1 MTLEHTTSLSNPPA
15 STSAAPEGSA
25 VSASLPPLSSSHEPI
40 SAIFTPQAND
50 KAAQGLPFT
59 EAVEQVRRQLD
70 IVEVVSRHVAL
81 KRSGKHHV
89 GLCPFHPD
97 KKPSM
102 TVSREKNIYKC
113 FSCGAGGDAFGF
125 IMAIENRTFGQV
137 VTELAEQQGITIAR
151 SANPQVVAQQQQ
163 AAVEAKEDRQR
174 LWSLH
179 DRTCRWYQAQLATP
193 QGAFVKEY
201 LEKRNLSDAI
211 RQQFRIG
218 YAPPGWETLVSAVT
232 QSGEIPV
239 SDLVLG
245 GLVSQKEGSTKA
257 YDRFRNR
264 LMVPIADD
272 QGRVIAFGGR
282 ALSFNGAPEEDPKY
296 LNSPETPIYHKSR
309 VLFGLDVAKTA
320 LRQKATA
327 VIMEGYFD
335 VMAAHQ
341 AGVTHAVGVCGTALT
356 EDHARLLTRCG
367 VEHVVLCFDG
377 DLAGIRATL
386 SSLELMD
393 TFNRTLANP
402 LRVSVLQI
410 PVEGDVA
417 PKDPADYLQ
426 AVGAHAFCEW
436 VQTAPVPALRFRVE
450 QALVEASQKMGS
462 LATVEGRSAAVEAI
476 APLLATIQQPV
487 QYREWLQHY
496 ARRLQ
501 VHPMDLEVSCNAHK
515 KPVLARK
522 PNKAGFSSRWTTQPS
537 YGVKHP
543 NTPVQKMDS
552 AFQAI
557 SHIEGSLTSNQTEPT
572 PTKVA
577 PTTSRRFIASL
588 TEQRQRLEQAILLWG
603 LMTPTTCQELMTL
616 LPSLTFEDAAA
627 KQLADC
633 LHHGST
639 VVATAAHP
647 LEALADVLM
656 QQRSQEGLSAEHAEQ
671 WQQVSSLHATL
682 ALQADEH
689 LAHNELLGW
698 DKAKQSKEALQQLNR
713 MVAAHRTL
721 SRQGQLATLTESVR
735 HLKAEDECGLLE
747 AQYAFRSTLLD
758 QGRASLPSS
767 QAAPLGVT
775 EC

>member
-1 MTLEHTTSLSNPPA
+1 VEQALPVQPPFQD
-15 STSAAPEGSA
+15 
-25 VSASLPPLSSSHEPI
+25 PI
-40 SAIFTPQAND
+40 SSIFTPQANY
-50 KAAQGLPFT
+50 KAPTFVGFT

-81 KRSGKHHV
+81 KRAGKHHV

-137 VTELAEQQGITIAR
+137 VTDLAEQQGITIAR

-163 AAVEAKEDRQR
+163 AAVEAKDERQR

-179 DRTCRWYQAQLATP
+179 DRTCRWYQAQLASKTGLP
-193 QGAFVKEY
+193 VQEY
-201 LEKRNLSDAI
+201 LQRRGLTEKI
-211 RQQFRIG
+211 QQQFRLG
-218 YAPPGWETLVSAVT
+218 YAPPGWETLAHAVT
-232 QSGEIPV
+232 QSGEIPI

-282 ALSFNGAPEEDPKY
+282 VLSLNGAPEEDPKY

-377 DLAGIRATL
+377 DLAGVRATL
-386 SSLELMD
+386 SSIDLLD
-393 TFNRTLANP
+393 TFKATMASP

-410 PVEGDVA
+410 PAEGDAA

-426 AVGAHAFCEW
+426 AVGPQAFCDW
-436 VQTAPVPALRFRVE
+436 VQAAPVPALRFRVE
-450 QALVEASQKMGS
+450 QALVAASQKMGS

-476 APLLATIQQPV
+476 APLLATLQQPV

-501 VHPMDLEVSCNAHK
+501 VHPMDLEASCNVYK
-515 KPVLARK
+515 KPVLARRPSK
-522 PNKAGFSSRWTTQPS
+522 TSLSSRWATQPAS
-537 YGVKHP
+537 GKKFLE
-543 NTPVQKMDS
+543 NTAQKPDS
-552 AFQAI
+552 TFEAI
-557 SHIEGSLTSNQTEPT
+557 SHVEGSLTSNQTEPT

-577 PTTSRRFIASL
+577 SVPNRRFIASL
-588 TEQRQRLEQAILLWG
+588 TEQRRRLEHAILLWG
-603 LMTPTTCQELMTL
+603 LMTPTTYQEFMTL
-616 LPSLTFEDAAA
+616 LPSLAFEDTAA
-627 KQLADC
+627 KQLAEC
-633 LHHGST
+633 LQHSAAMVT
-639 VVATAAHP
+639 ATASP
-647 LEALADVLM
+647 LEMLAETLM
-656 QQRSQEGLSAEHAEQ
+656 QQRSQEAVSSEHAEQ
-671 WQQVSSLHATL
+671 WQQASSLHASL
-682 ALQADEH
+682 VLQAEEH
-689 LAHNELLGW
+689 LAHNDLLGW
-698 DKAKQSKEALQQLNR
+698 DKTKQEKEALQQLKR
-713 MVAAHRTL
+713 MATAYQTL

-735 HLKAEDECGLLE
+735 HLKAEDESGLLE
-747 AQYAFRSTLLD
+747 AQYAFRSTLLE
-758 QGRASLPSS
+758 QGRDTAPPP
-767 QAAPLGVT
+767 QPAPLGVT

>member
-1 MTLEHTTSLSNPPA
+1 MTLDHTTSLSDSP
-15 STSAAPEGSA
+15 SATLTPPEGVA
-25 VSASLPPLSSSHEPI
+25 VEQALPLQPSFHDPI
-40 SAIFTPQAND
+40 SSIFTPQASY
-50 KAAQGLPFT
+50 KAATAISFT

-81 KRSGKHHV
+81 KRAGKHHV

-125 IMAIENRTFGQV
+125 LMAIENRTFGQV

-163 AAVEAKEDRQR
+163 AAEQAKEDRQR

-179 DRTCRWYQAQLATP
+179 GRTSRWYQAQLGTP

-201 LEKRNLSDAI
+201 LDKRNLSDAI

-218 YAPPGWETLVSAVT
+218 YAPPGWDSLVKAVT
-232 QSGEIPV
+232 QSGEIPL

-245 GLVSQKEGSTKA
+245 GLASQKEGSAKA

-264 LMVPIADD
+264 LIVPIADD

-282 ALSFNGAPEEDPKY
+282 ALALNGQPEEDPKY

-341 AGVTHAVGVCGTALT
+341 AGVAHAVGVCGTALT

-377 DLAGIRATL
+377 DLAGVRATL

-393 TFNRTLANP
+393 TFNSTLANP

-410 PVEGDVA
+410 PAEGDAA

-426 AVGAHAFCEW
+426 AVGPKVFCDW
-436 VQTAPVPALRFRVE
+436 VETAPVPALRFRVE
-450 QALVEASQKMGS
+450 QALVQASQKMGS
-462 LATVEGRSAAVEAI
+462 LSTVEGRSAAVEAI
-476 APLLATIQQPV
+476 APLLATLQQPV

-501 VHPMDLEVSCNAHK
+501 VHPMDLEASCNVYK
-515 KPVLARK
+515 KPVLARR
-522 PNKAGFSSRWTTQPS
+522 PSKANLSSRWATQPAFGS
-537 YGVKHP
+537 KPLG
-543 NTPVQKMDS
+543 NTAQKPDS
-552 AFQAI
+552 TFEAI
-557 SHIEGSLTSNQTEPT
+557 SHVEGSLTSNQTEPT
-572 PTKVA
+572 S
-577 PTTSRRFIASL
+577 TTSRRLMASL
-588 TEQRQRLEQAILLWG
+588 TEQRHRLEHALLLWG
-603 LMTPTTCQELMTL
+603 LMTPTTYQELMTL
-616 LPSLTFEDAAA
+616 LPSLSFEDSAA
-627 KQLADC
+627 KQLAAC
-633 LHHGST
+633 LHHGGT
-639 VVATAAHP
+639 VIATAANP
-647 LEALADVLM
+647 LEVVAEVLM
-656 QQRSQEGLSAEHAEQ
+656 HQRSQEGLSVEQAEQ
-671 WQQVSSLHATL
+671 WQQASSLHATL

-698 DKAKQSKEALQQLNR
+698 DQTKQAKEALQQLNR

-721 SRQGQLATLTESVR
+721 SRQGQLATLTESMR

-747 AQYAFRSTLLD
+747 AQYAFRSTVLE
-758 QGRASLPSS
+758 QGRASLSPAQPTLSV
-767 QAAPLGVT
+767 VT
-775 EC
+775 DC